1 LPSWVTAR
9 ALHRGGHVDAADMR
23 ANKPLSR
30 SVTMTKPMMAD
41 RSTAASP
48 SLPSL
53 ANGEGREGLRRMA

>member
-9 ALHRGGHVDAADMR
+9 ALHLGGHVDAADMR
-23 ANKPLSR
+23 ANKPR